1 MRFWGGAK
9 ARKKT
14 RQKKGEK
21 RRALN
26 DKEVGNGQEEE
37 DDQVEE
43 TTRKKTTKKGGSGIM
58 AKAGIAAQ
66 SRHPRHPKAQGWPLS
81 GPRCGYPSIM
91 HFKCSIGCW

>member
-26 DKEVGNGQEEE
+26 DKEVGNGQEE